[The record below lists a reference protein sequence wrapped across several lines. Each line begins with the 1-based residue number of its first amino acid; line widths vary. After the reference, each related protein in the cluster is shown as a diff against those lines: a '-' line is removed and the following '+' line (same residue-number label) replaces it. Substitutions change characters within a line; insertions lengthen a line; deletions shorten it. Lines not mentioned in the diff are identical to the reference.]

1 MMAMNASTGT
11 LTSSWRKVQIPSAPT
26 RLKMDL
32 AHTTSA
38 GQEKTN
44 KCIQIA
50 EDVYERTPAHTF
62 CMTQKPRWRRGA
74 LVFLQKRPQ
83 IVVGLL

>member
-1 MMAMNASTGT
+1 MAMNASTGT
-11 LTSSWRKVQIPSAPT
+11 LTSSWTKVQILSAPT

-38 GQEKTN
+38 GKEKN

-50 EDVYERTPAHTF
+50 EDVYKRMSTHTF
-62 CMTQKPRWRRGA
+62 FA
-74 LVFLQKRPQ
+74 
-83 IVVGLL
+83 